1 MIKKILSILFVL
13 LLLAVPG
20 LGGRTLIGT
29 YNQTYAD
36 PDNGGAN
43 IWTTFDSSNDM
54 YVWANDESQQY
65 FIVNTS
71 TTASAYDTLFVLNNS
86 DFGLQGALGDL
97 SYSLDTNKTYILGP
111 FETSRFKQSD
121 GKIYIDL
128 NSTRGKVICIG
139 TM

>member
-13 LLLAVPG
+13 LILAMPG
-20 LGGRTLIGT
+20 LGARTLIAT
-29 YNQTYAD
+29 SNQTYAD
-36 PDNGGAN
+36 PNNVAT
-43 IWTTFDSSNDM
+43 WTTFDSSNDM

-111 FETSRFKQSD
+111 FETSRFKQSNE
-121 GKIYIDL
+121 KIYIDL